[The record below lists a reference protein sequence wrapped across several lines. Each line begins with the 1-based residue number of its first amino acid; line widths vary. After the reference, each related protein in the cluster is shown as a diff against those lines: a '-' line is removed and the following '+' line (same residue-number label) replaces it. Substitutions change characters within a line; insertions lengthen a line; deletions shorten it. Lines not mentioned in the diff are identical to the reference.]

1 MAQARTVDP
10 LIGWGSDE
18 QDRINLLVCQ
28 ITDGFLR
35 GDEKRAVSDV
45 KPFEELLGNL
55 LPQSDVFTRCVVA
68 QKLAK
73 RSDVPR
79 SILSAL
85 LNDESSICE
94 PLVFH
99 SSLLSAQD
107 ITSLM
112 ERRDPILRSALLAR
126 ADLSLAQRQAL
137 MLNIPIA
144 PAQPKIDA
152 LSPMHEL
159 LARIK
164 PLMVAMPDTETEAEA
179 EKPAPPIYIELPRL
193 RAQTP
198 ASFVKTATS
207 TAPQQPIL
215 IDIPRSAL
223 PQIAATHPTPKSST
237 LLPQLVRAAVL
248 RQNDELAAIFASELE
263 ISAVITKALLKDITG
278 EALITA
284 CVHIGVPEDATL
296 QIATLLYPNLTKS
309 GERLFALR
317 SLYRHFVPET
327 TKRIVEAWGAL
338 PVSVQQKHQS
348 VHSTAEPRQHATH
361 NEKTAPVAAPV
372 KSGELVRL

>member
-1 MAQARTVDP
+1 MAQARTVEA
-10 LIGWGSDE
+10 LSGWGSYE

-35 GDEKRAVSDV
+35 GDEKRAASDV

-79 SILSAL
+79 SIISML
-85 LNDESSICE
+85 LEDEGSICE

-99 SSLLSAQD
+99 SSLLNEQD
-107 ITSLM
+107 ILTLM
-112 ERRDPILRSALLAR
+112 ARRDPILRSALLAR
-126 ADLSLAQRQAL
+126 EDLTLQQRQAL
-137 MLNIPIA
+137 LLNLPLTA
-144 PAQPKIDA
+144 SAAKADA
-152 LSPMHEL
+152 LSPMQEL

-164 PLMVAMPDTETEAEA
+164 PLMVAMPDVETDAEA
-179 EKPAPPIYIELPRL
+179 EKTAQPIYIELPKL
-193 RAQTP
+193 RAQAP
-198 ASFVKTATS
+198 ASFVKSAVS

-215 IDIPRSAL
+215 INIPHSTPQATAL
-223 PQIAATHPTPKSST
+223 KAVPKSST

-248 RQNDELAAIFASELE
+248 RQNDELAAIFASELD
-263 ISAVITKALLKDITG
+263 ISAIITKALLKDITG
-278 EALITA
+278 EALVTA

-309 GERLFALR
+309 SERLFALR
-317 SLYRHFVPET
+317 SLYRHFTPET
-327 TKRIVEAWGAL
+327 TTRIVEAWDAL
-338 PVSVQQKHQS
+338 PVSVQQKHKT
-348 VHSTAEPRQHATH
+348 VHAIIEPRQQPAQAD
-361 NEKTAPVAAPV
+361 KAAPAAAQTT
-372 KSGELVRL
+372 SGELVYL